1 MRNGLDYSE
10 HYKAEE
16 TLQGEAEGAFSC
28 ICFVRGKY
36 MFTNSPLSCS
46 AFVGGKYL
54 LTQGFVLAHYSLQE
68 CLCGGQNWQPAKR
81 ERSKGF
87 EVQLM
92 ELHILEIY
100 NIIFF
105 FTK

>member
-1 MRNGLDYSE
+1 
-10 HYKAEE
+10 
-16 TLQGEAEGAFSC
+16 
-28 ICFVRGKY
+28 